1 MSHSQVQ
8 SGDVRLKTAG
18 RLSYWGKCKW
28 LEYKNQYK
36 IK

>member
-1 MSHSQVQ
+1 MSHSQ
-8 SGDVRLKTAG
+8 SGDVRLTTAG
-18 RLSYWGKCKW
+18 RLSYWGMYEW